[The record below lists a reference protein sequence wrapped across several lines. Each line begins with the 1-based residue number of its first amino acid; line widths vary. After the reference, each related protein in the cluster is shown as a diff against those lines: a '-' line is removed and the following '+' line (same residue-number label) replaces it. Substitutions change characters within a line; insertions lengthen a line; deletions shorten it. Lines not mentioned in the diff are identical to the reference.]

1 MMISSATYRATW
13 KFFKVIPP
21 FGKGR
26 LGGIFVSHG
35 VKSPSIPLYHGGVVD
50 EIRKRFRSLLRTII
64 SGFSTTLLC
73 LLLSSLVSAQSKPVK
88 ELRVPYALGGST
100 GFFWVAH
107 RSGSFEKHGIKV
119 LPIFMRGG
127 REAVQA
133 LISRDVFV
141 EQQASSGVITAWAQ
155 GAKDLVVIGATG
167 NRLDYVFVSSPAIK
181 KPADLKGKKIAISQ
195 IGASTDFIAR
205 IALRQLGLTDKDVV
219 ILGIGSQAERWA
231 ALSGG
236 HVDASVFQPAVTLR
250 ARKLGFP
257 VWLDFS
263 KTDYEY
269 VTAGPVTTRSFIR
282 AVSETVMNFMRG
294 LADGMDFYRDERN
307 KEAVL
312 KHLGEFYRST
322 NTEELEETRRV
333 YSQVSTGLPI
343 VTVKAMEN
351 MIAGDKVLSTMN
363 INAADILDLS
373 FSQTAR
379 GGTESKKIVPNV
391 PGVPIVPNVLERG
404 ALNDWNI
411 WNDWN
416 D

>member
-1 MMISSATYRATW
+1 MTQCEIPGLGNPPHGGNVKELFAVLSILASTILL
-13 KFFKVIPP
+13 FPP
-21 FGKGR
+21 F
-26 LGGIFVSHG
+26 
-35 VKSPSIPLYHGGVVD
+35 
-50 EIRKRFRSLLRTII
+50 LL
-64 SGFSTTLLC
+64 
-73 LLLSSLVSAQSKPVK
+73 AQSKPLK

-107 RSGSFEKHGIKV
+107 RSGSFEKHGVKV

-141 EQQASSGVITAWAQ
+141 EQQGSSGVITAWAQ

-167 NRLDYVFVSSPAIK
+167 NKLDYVFVSGPAIK

-205 IALRQLGLTDKDVV
+205 IALRQLGVTEKDVV

-236 HVDASVFQPAVTLR
+236 HVDASVFQPPVTLR

-263 KTDYEY
+263 RGDYEY

-282 AVSETVMNFMRG
+282 AERETVMNFMRG
-294 LADGMDFYRDERN
+294 LADGMDFYRDEKN
-307 KEAVL
+307 KDAVL

-333 YSQVSTGLPI
+333 YSQVSTGLPV
-343 VTVKAMEN
+343 VTAKALEN
-351 MIAGDKVLSTMN
+351 MIASDKVLSTMN

-373 FSQTAR
+373 FLKQ
-379 GGTESKKIVPNV
+379 
-391 PGVPIVPNVLERG
+391 LEEERKTKR
-404 ALNDWNI
+404 
-411 WNDWN
+411 
-416 D
+416 

>member
-1 MMISSATYRATW
+1 MNI
-13 KFFKVIPP
+13 I
-21 FGKGR
+21 GR
-26 LGGIFVSHG
+26 LVGSGI
-35 VKSPSIPLYHGGVVD
+35 
-50 EIRKRFRSLLRTII
+50 LLGLLLT
-64 SGFSTTLLC
+64 TTLW
-73 LLLSSLVSAQSKPVK
+73 AQTKPLR

-133 LISRDVFV
+133 LISRDVFI
-141 EQQASSGVITAWAQ
+141 EQQGSAGVITAWAQ

-167 NRLDYVFVSSPAIK
+167 NKLDYVFVSTPAIK

-205 IALRQLGLTDKDVV
+205 FALKQLGLTEKDAV

-236 HVDASVFQPAVTLR
+236 HVDASVFQPPVTLR

-263 KTDYEY
+263 KSDYEY
-269 VTAGPVTTRSFIR
+269 VVAGPVTTRSFIR
-282 AVSETVMNFMRG
+282 AEREIVMNFMRG
-294 LADGMDFYRDERN
+294 FADGMEFYRDERN
-307 KEAVL
+307 KDAVL

-333 YSQVSTGLPI
+333 YSQISTGLPV
-343 VTVKAMEN
+343 VTIKAMEN
-351 MIAGDKVLSTMN
+351 MIASDRVLSTMN

-373 FSQTAR
+373 FLKQLEEERKT
-379 GGTESKKIVPNV
+379 KKIVPIV
-391 PGVPIVPNVLERG
+391 PWVPNVPTVWTTMKAACTIGTTGTIETS
-404 ALNDWNI
+404 
-411 WNDWN
+411 
-416 D
+416 